1 MTVKAFTWILL
12 ASILNL
18 VDREKKKRKS
28 EEDLGDEKVDEKVAS
43 EEEREVVN
51 EKVDEKKVSKEREVV
66 NEKVVNGK

>member
-51 EKVDEKKVSKEREVV
+51 ENVDEKKVSKEREVV

>member
-43 EEEREVVN
+43 EEER
-51 EKVDEKKVSKEREVV
+51 
-66 NEKVVNGK
+66 